1 MQRGKEGLEL
11 RDKSRELEV
20 DSSTYFQVKELKI
33 FDNKKALVD
42 ISFKFKDSFALVG
55 QSGSGKS
62 LTLKALLGMLPSN
75 LELQFKYNWEH
86 KLQKGKS
93 VVLVPQ
99 NPFTSLSPMTRI
111 KENFFINEEEIQTL
125 LKMVGLETWIKER
138 FPSELSGGQLQR
150 VIIAIALSHK
160 PKMLLLDEPTTAL
173 DSELKEQILKLIKSL
188 QKSTGFKIFFVTH
201 DIGSAPVLCENIA
214 VINKGKIVESGKIDD
229 ILLHPKQEYTKK
241 LIEANFKNREFR
253 C

>member
-1 MQRGKEGLEL
+1 MSFECLK
-11 RDKSRELEV
+11 
-20 DSSTYFQVKELKI
+20 LKI
-33 FDNKKALVD
+33 YDDKKTLVD
-42 ISFKFKDSFALVG
+42 IKFHFEDSFALVG

-62 LTLKALLGMLPSN
+62 LSLKALLGMLPSN
-75 LELQFKYNWEH
+75 LSLQFKYNWEF
-86 KLQKGKS
+86 KLEKGKS

-111 KENFFINEEEIQTL
+111 KENFFIDDEEIETL
-125 LKMVGLETWIKER
+125 LKMVGLETWVKER

-201 DIGSAPVLCENIA
+201 DIGSVPLLCENIA
-214 VINKGKIVESGKIDD
+214 VINQGKIVESGKIDD
-229 ILLHPKQEYTKK
+229 ILSHPKQEYTKR

>member
-1 MQRGKEGLEL
+1 MQRSKELKA
-11 RDKSRELEV
+11 KS
-20 DSSTYFQVKELKI
+20 SNPSTYFKVSTLKI
-33 FDNKKALVD
+33 FDGSKTLVD
-42 ISFKFKDSFALVG
+42 ISFAIENSFALVG

-75 LELQFKYNWEH
+75 LTSKFKYKWEY

-99 NPFTSLSPMTRI
+99 NPFTSLSPMTKI
-111 KENFFINEEEIQTL
+111 KDNFFVSNEEIETL
-125 LKMVGLETWIKER
+125 LNMVGLEKWLKDR

-188 QKSTGFKIFFVTH
+188 QKEIGFKIFFVTH
-201 DIGSAPVLCENIA
+201 DINSTLLLCEDIA
-214 VINKGKIVESGKIDD
+214 VIHKGKIVESGKIDD
-229 ILLHPKQEYTKK
+229 ILSNPKNDYTKR

>member
-1 MQRGKEGLEL
+1 MSFECL
-11 RDKSRELEV
+11 
-20 DSSTYFQVKELKI
+20 ELKI
-33 FDNKKALVD
+33 YDDKKTLVD
-42 ISFKFKDSFALVG
+42 ISFKFEDSFALVG

-75 LELQFKYNWEH
+75 LDLRFKYNWKH

-111 KENFFINEEEIQTL
+111 KENFFIGDEETETL
-125 LKMVGLETWIKER
+125 LKMVGLETWVKER

-188 QKSTGFKIFFVTH
+188 QKSTGFNIFFVTH
-201 DIGSAPVLCENIA
+201 DIGSAPLLCKNIA

-229 ILLHPKQEYTKK
+229 ILSNPKQEYTKR

>member
-1 MQRGKEGLEL
+1 MNLNNP
-11 RDKSRELEV
+11 
-20 DSSTYFQVKELKI
+20 STFNLQPSTSFKVNTLKI
-33 FDNKKALVD
+33 FDGKKALVD
-42 ISFKFKDSFALVG
+42 ISFTIKSSFALVG

-75 LELQFKYNWEH
+75 LTSKLQYEWEY

-99 NPFTSLSPMTRI
+99 NPFTSLSPMTKI
-111 KENFFINEEEIQTL
+111 KENFFIKESEIDMFLET
-125 LKMVGLETWIKER
+125 VGLENRIKDR

-150 VIIAIALSHK
+150 VIIAVALSHK

-173 DSELKEQILKLIKSL
+173 DSELKEQILKLIKSI
-188 QKSTGFKIFFVTH
+188 QKEIGFKIFFVTH
-201 DIGSAPVLCENIA
+201 DINSTLLLCEDIA
-214 VINKGKIVESGKIDD
+214 VIHKGRIVESGKIDD
-229 ILLHPKQEYTKK
+229 ILSNPKKEYTKK

>member
-1 MQRGKEGLEL
+1 MSFECL
-11 RDKSRELEV
+11 
-20 DSSTYFQVKELKI
+20 ELKI
-33 FDNKKALVD
+33 YDDKKTLVD
-42 ISFKFKDSFALVG
+42 ISFKFEDSFALVG

-75 LELQFKYNWEH
+75 LDLRFKYNWEY

-111 KENFFINEEEIQTL
+111 KENFFIGDEETETL
-125 LKMVGLETWIKER
+125 LKMVGLETWVKER

-188 QKSTGFKIFFVTH
+188 QKSTGFNIFFVTH
-201 DIGSAPVLCENIA
+201 DIGSAPLLCENIA

-229 ILLHPKQEYTKK
+229 ILSNPKQEYTKR